1 MKWYKIIFNIDRM
14 RDASGGKMLYYAIR
28 NLALHA
34 IGLAIFLGGVFVNET
49 NNTLSLA
56 LLIIGGI
63 CMIIVTLY
71 QLLLI
76 GFASVKIYRDDDK
89 RKNIASLIIT
99 LLSIVIIAILVFMMI
114 NRIL

>member
-71 QLLLI
+71 QFLLV
-76 GFASVKIYRDDDK
+76 GFASANINRDDDK

>member
-28 NLALHA
+28 NLALYA
-34 IGLAIFLGGVFVNET
+34 IGLAIFLGGVSVN
-49 NNTLSLA
+49 NSNKILSLA

-76 GFASVKIYRDDDK
+76 GFASVKIIRDDDK